1 MYLIQIIARMLTNP
15 YKGTHHVTKSN
26 NNNIVQSSWGQSM
39 NNYSQNAQMLFSKTN
54 KQSLR
59 VIAYIKNEIGT
70 YLIFYL
76 STSFMGACAIG

>member
-26 NNNIVQSSWGQSM
+26 NNNIVQSTWGQSM
-39 NNYSQNAQMLFSKTN
+39 NNYYQIAQMLFSKTN

-59 VIAYIKNEIGT
+59 VKSKMIYTLNDILLPI
-70 YLIFYL
+70 
-76 STSFMGACAIG
+76 